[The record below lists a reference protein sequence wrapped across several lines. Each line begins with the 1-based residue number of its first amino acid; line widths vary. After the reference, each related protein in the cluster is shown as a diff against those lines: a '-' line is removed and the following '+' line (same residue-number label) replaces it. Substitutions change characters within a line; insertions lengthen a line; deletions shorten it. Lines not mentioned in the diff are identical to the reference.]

1 MFKKREGMMQV
12 VKTTNGYISGTV
24 IGRLGKEVSIFRG
37 IPYAAPPVGKLRW
50 KPPQPVK
57 NWKGI
62 RECTSFTAMSP
73 QTFIPKITPDL
84 PMSEDCLYLNVVT
97 PAREPGEKLPV
108 MVWMHGGGY
117 ASGCGCDKVWNNY
130 RLPEYGVVVV
140 TLTHR
145 LGPIGLLAHPSLS
158 KESSRGVSGNYLF
171 LDLIASLQWIQDNI
185 SAFGGNPDN
194 ITIFGESGGGAKVT
208 IMMASP
214 LAKGLFHKAICE
226 SGTSTVLLTGKT
238 MAESEKSG
246 QILFKKLGVKTL
258 EQARTLPAPI
268 IIEAAQDMQGVR
280 DPSQPPKVNDL
291 DASAD
296 GWVLPDIPH
305 EVFTSGSFNAV
316 PLIVSTNLGELTGPG
331 PLIIS
336 VLPKA
341 YTEML
346 ESNGRLGQKGYACVF
361 DRVPAGW
368 KKEGCVSVHSME
380 LPYVFGDWD
389 DSTGWW
395 DSVSVHALRS
405 GAKSEKPGLDATDR
419 EVSEAMMAL
428 WTSFARTG
436 KPKAQGIPNW
446 PEYNSKTDRYL
457 YLSGKSGIRAGFSKL
472 PNS

>member
-1 MFKKREGMMQV
+1 M
-12 VKTTNGYISGTV
+12 
-24 IGRLGKEVSIFRG
+24 
-37 IPYAAPPVGKLRW
+37 
-50 KPPQPVK
+50 
-57 NWKGI
+57 
-62 RECTSFTAMSP
+62 
-73 QTFIPKITPDL
+73 
-84 PMSEDCLYLNVVT
+84 
-97 PAREPGEKLPV
+97 
-108 MVWMHGGGY
+108 
-117 ASGCGCDKVWNNY
+117 
-130 RLPEYGVVVV
+130 
-140 TLTHR
+140 
-145 LGPIGLLAHPSLS
+145 
-158 KESSRGVSGNYLF
+158 
-171 LDLIASLQWIQDNI
+171 
-185 SAFGGNPDN
+185 
-194 ITIFGESGGGAKVT
+194 
-208 IMMASP
+208 
-214 LAKGLFHKAICE
+214 
-226 SGTSTVLLTGKT
+226 
-238 MAESEKSG
+238 
-246 QILFKKLGVKTL
+246 
-258 EQARTLPAPI
+258 PAPI

-305 EVFTSGSFNAV
+305 EVLTSGSFNAV

-346 ESNGRLGQKGYACVF
+346 ESNARLGQKGYACVF

-368 KKEGCVSVHSME
+368 KQEGCVSVHSME

-419 EVSEAMMAL
+419 AVSEAMMAL
-428 WTSFARTG
+428 WTSFARSG

-446 PEYNSKTDRYL
+446 PEYNRKTDRYL